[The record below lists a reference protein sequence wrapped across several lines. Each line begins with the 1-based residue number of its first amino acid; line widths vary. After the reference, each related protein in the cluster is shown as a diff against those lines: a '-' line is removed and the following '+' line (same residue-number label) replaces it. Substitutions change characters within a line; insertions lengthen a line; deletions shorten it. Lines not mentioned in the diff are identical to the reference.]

1 MADNLCFNMTNNI
14 FNILTFLGSHWS
26 KWLVSGFP
34 VPPSIRHSSG
44 DLPVV
49 LNVLV
54 GKSVTLEC
62 ESNAV
67 PPPIITWYKNGRPIT
82 EAANLRILA
91 DGQILELRE
100 TEVCVRKLAGAL
112 DEGKW
117 MYDFGSDK
125 MSEKI

>member
-1 MADNLCFNMTNNI
+1 
-14 FNILTFLGSHWS
+14 
-26 KWLVSGFP
+26 
-34 VPPSIRHSSG
+34 
-44 DLPVV
+44 VV

-82 EAANLRILA
+82 ETAHLRILA
-91 DGQILELRE
+91 DGQMLELRE

-112 DEGKW
+112 DEVKW

-125 MSEKI
+125 MSKKK

>member
-1 MADNLCFNMTNNI
+1 MSN
-14 FNILTFLGSHWS
+14 
-26 KWLVSGFP
+26 FP

-49 LNVLV
+49 LNVQV

-82 EAANLRILA
+82 ETANLRILA
-91 DGQILELRE
+91 DGQMLELRE
-100 TEVCVRKLAGAL
+100 TEVSVRKLAGVSFILVVRFVLFVQAPL
-112 DEGKW
+112 IFTSKNKDNLNV
-117 MYDFGSDK
+117 
-125 MSEKI
+125 